1 MQGDTKWMIG
11 LNGLVAT
18 SDDVFN
24 DIETRCTMRSILN
37 QTDRFFEV
45 SGNGVLFVNSIGSI
59 IQRQLKRDERWT
71 VRTDHLV
78 ACDCQLVEQSREL
91 SKATY
96 IFEGPGVLILQ
107 SQSGYVLSK
116 WIQDKQ

>member
-1 MQGDTKWMIG
+1 MIG

-45 SGNGVLFVNSIGSI
+45 SGNGVLFVNSSGSI

-91 SKATY
+91 SKAMY
-96 IFEGPGVLILQ
+96 IFEGPSILILQ
-107 SQSGYVLSK
+107 SHSGYVLSK